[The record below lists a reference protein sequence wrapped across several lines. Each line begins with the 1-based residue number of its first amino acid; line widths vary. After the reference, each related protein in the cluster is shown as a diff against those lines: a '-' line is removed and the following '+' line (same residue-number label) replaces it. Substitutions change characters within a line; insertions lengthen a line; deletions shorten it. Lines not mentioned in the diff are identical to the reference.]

1 MNLQKLDKLLNS
13 GKLVQWLYDQ
23 KIDMEIICWI
33 LVTLQDGR
41 DRLENK

>member
-1 MNLQKLDKLLNS
+1 MNLQQLDNLLNN

-23 KIDMEIICWI
+23 RLDMEVICWI
-33 LVTLQDGR
+33 LVTLLDGR